1 MDEAVGCSAEAED
14 GADQE
19 GDGSPERQARCPESQ
34 RCEENFFSFFFQF
47 VQIIFQVSLIQM
59 QEKLEKEKTQ
69 AEVTSDFNC

>member
-34 RCEENFFSFFFQF
+34 RCEENFSFFQS
-47 VQIIFQVSLIQM
+47 VQIILQVSLIQM

-69 AEVTSDFNC
+69 AEVTSDFN

>member
-34 RCEENFFSFFFQF
+34 RCEENFFSFFS
-47 VQIIFQVSLIQM
+47 IRTNYLPGEPYTNAREAGKRKDPS
-59 QEKLEKEKTQ
+59 
-69 AEVTSDFNC
+69 